1 MTAGDS
7 TRRWTALR
15 RGATI
20 FAAALALGLL
30 LPSAG
35 RAAVPA
41 AAVPPGGAVPSPE
54 IALQWTLLAG
64 FLVFFMQAGFAMLE
78 TGMVRAKNVT
88 HTMAMNVV
96 VFVSGS
102 LGFWLCGFAI
112 QSGFKPELFC
122 LSGRGL
128 APADLALF
136 FFFLMYMDTAAT
148 IPTGAMAERWRFLP
162 FVVFGLFMSMVLYPV
177 FAQWVWGRGWLANL
191 GLWLN
196 LGHGVVDFAGS
207 SVVHMVGGGAALV
220 GAWLLGPRFG
230 KFRPDGRPNPLPAHN
245 VPMYMTGTLILTF
258 GWFGF
263 NTGAALATGGDVCA
277 RVAVNT
283 VLATAAGA
291 FAAMSYT
298 WVLYRKP
305 DASFLC
311 NGALAG
317 LVAVTAGC
325 AYIAPFAAVLIGA
338 AAGVLVIYSALFL
351 ERVAKID
358 DPVGAVSV
366 HGVGGAWGVLAV
378 GLFADG
384 TQGAGLN
391 GVAAPVAGLLYG
403 DGGQLLAQAV
413 GLAACVAWVLPVT
426 LVFMLVV
433 RRFVGL
439 RVIPMVERQGLDVPE
454 LGTVGYLV
462 EDEKFSEN
470 RYRYVD
476 PRPADVPPNLG
487 KAFTIRVD
495 GIALELMRKI
505 WSDHCQIGDRPPTA
519 DFKAVYPYMTTVRD
533 NCFRF
538 RGGDPET
545 VRASLERLFKEGA
558 WGSPVQARLEDA

>member
-1 MTAGDS
+1 
-7 TRRWTALR
+7 LR
-15 RGATI
+15 RGSLV
-20 FAAALALGLL
+20 FAAAVALGLL

-35 RAAVPA
+35 RAAGPA
-41 AAVPPGGAVPSPE
+41 AAVPPGPAATE
-54 IALQWTLLAG
+54 INLEWTLLAG

-96 VFVSGS
+96 VFITGA

-112 QSGFKPELFC
+112 QSGFKPELIC

-128 APADLALF
+128 KPADLALF

-162 FVVFGLFMSMVLYPV
+162 FVLFGFFMSTVIYPV
-177 FAQWVWGRGWLANL
+177 YAQWVWGGGWLAGL
-191 GLWLN
+191 GTRG

-220 GAWLLGPRFG
+220 GAWLIGPRFG
-230 KFRPDGRPNPLPAHN
+230 KYRPDGRPNPLPAHN
-245 VPMYMTGTLILTF
+245 VPMYMTGTLVLTF

-263 NTGAALATGGDVCA
+263 NTGAALATGGEVCA

-291 FAAMSYT
+291 FAAMAYT

-338 AAGVLVIYSALFL
+338 AAGVLVIGSALFV
-351 ERVAKID
+351 ERVLKID
-358 DPVGAVSV
+358 DPVGAIGV
-366 HGVGGAWGVLAV
+366 HGVGGAWGLLAV
-378 GLFADG
+378 GLFADS
-384 TQGAGLN
+384 TQGEGLN
-391 GVAAPVAGLLYG
+391 GVARPVAGLLYG
-403 DGGQLLAQAV
+403 DAAQ
-413 GLAACVAWVLPVT
+413 LAAQLIGFAACLLWVLPVT
-426 LVFMLVV
+426 FVFLLVV
-433 RRFVGL
+433 RRFAGL
-439 RVIPMVERQGLDVPE
+439 RVVPLVEIQGLDVPE

-462 EDEKFSEN
+462 EDEKFAEN

-476 PRPADVPPNLG
+476 PRPASVPPDLG
-487 KAFTIRVD
+487 KVFTVRVE
-495 GIALELMRKI
+495 GIDLELMRKI

-519 DFKAVYPYMTTVRD
+519 DFKAVYPYMTTLTD
-533 NCFRF
+533 NRFRF
-538 RGGDPET
+538 RGGDPEA
-545 VRASLERLFKEGA
+545 VRASLERLLKEGA
-558 WGSPVQARLEDA
+558 WGSPVQARIDEAV

>member
-1 MTAGDS
+1 MTQGQAN
-7 TRRWTALR
+7 RRWTAMR
-15 RGATI
+15 RGTLV

-30 LPSAG
+30 LPGAG
-35 RAAVPA
+35 RAAVPN
-41 AAVPPGGAVPSPE
+41 AAVPPAPASGVSLE
-54 IALQWTLLAG
+54 WTLLAG

-96 VFVSGS
+96 VFISGS
-102 LGFWLCGFAI
+102 LGFWLCGFAV
-112 QSGFKPELFC
+112 QSGFKPELLC

-128 APADLALF
+128 APADFALF

-162 FVVFGLFMSMVLYPV
+162 FVLFGLFMSTILYPV
-177 FAQWVWGRGWLANL
+177 YAQWVWGGGWLARL
-191 GLWLN
+191 GAN
-196 LGHGVVDFAGS
+196 AGLGHGVVDFAGS
-207 SVVHMVGGGAALV
+207 SVVHLVGGGAALV
-220 GAWLLGPRFG
+220 GAYLIGPRFG

-245 VPMYMTGTLILTF
+245 VPMYMTGTLVLTF

-263 NTGAALATGGDVCA
+263 NTGAALAVGGDVCA

-317 LVAVTAGC
+317 LVAITAGC
-325 AYIAPFAAVLIGA
+325 AYVAPFAAVLIGA
-338 AAGVLVIYSALFL
+338 AAGVLVIGSALFI
-351 ERVAKID
+351 ERVLKID
-358 DPVGAVSV
+358 DPVGAIGV
-366 HGVGGAWGVLAV
+366 HGVNGAWGIVAV

-384 TQGAGLN
+384 THGMVGLN
-391 GVAAPVAGLLYG
+391 GVNGPVAGLFYG
-403 DGGQLLAQAV
+403 DGTQLVAQLI
-413 GLAACVAWVLPVT
+413 GLAACLLWTLPVAF
-426 LVFMLVV
+426 VFLLIV
-433 RRFVGL
+433 RRLVGL
-439 RVIPMVERQGLDVPE
+439 RVIPMVEIQGLDVPE

-462 EDEKFSEN
+462 EDEKFAEN

-476 PRPADVPPNLG
+476 PRPANVPPNLG
-487 KAFTIRVD
+487 KVFTIRVE
-495 GIALELMRKI
+495 GIDLELMRKI

-519 DFKAVYPYMTTVRD
+519 DFKAVYPYMTTVTD
-533 NCFRF
+533 NRFRF
-538 RGGDPET
+538 RGGDPEA
-545 VRASLERLFKEGA
+545 VRLSLERLFKEGA
-558 WGSPVQARLEDA
+558 WGSPVQARVEE

>member
-1 MTAGDS
+1 MREGQAN
-7 TRRWTALR
+7 RRWSALR
-15 RGATI
+15 RAALV

-30 LPSAG
+30 LPSAA
-35 RAAVPA
+35 RAAA
-41 AAVPPGGAVPSPE
+41 IPPGGADLAAVN
-54 IALQWTLLAG
+54 LQWTLLAG

-102 LGFWLCGFAI
+102 LGFWLCGFAV
-112 QSGFKPELFC
+112 QSGFKPELLC
-122 LSGRGL
+122 LSGGGL
-128 APADLALF
+128 KPGDFALF

-162 FVVFGLFMSMVLYPV
+162 FVLFGLFMSMILYPV
-177 FAQWVWGRGWLANL
+177 YAQWVWGGGWLSRL
-191 GLWLN
+191 GVTAG

-220 GAWLLGPRFG
+220 GAWLIGPRFG

-245 VPMYMTGTLILTF
+245 VPMYMTGTLVLTF

-277 RVAVNT
+277 RVAANT

-291 FAAMSYT
+291 FAAMTYT

-317 LVAVTAGC
+317 LVAITAGC
-325 AYIAPFAAVLIGA
+325 AYVSPSAAVLIGA
-338 AAGVLVIYSALFL
+338 AAGVLVIGSALFV
-351 ERVAKID
+351 ERVLKID
-358 DPVGAVSV
+358 DPVGAISV
-366 HGVGGAWGVLAV
+366 HGVNGAWGLLAV

-391 GVAAPVAGLLYG
+391 GVDSPVAGLFYR
-403 DGGQLLAQAV
+403 DGGQIAAQLV
-413 GLAACVAWVLPVT
+413 GLAACLLWVLPVT
-426 LVFMLVV
+426 FVFLLLV
-433 RRFVGL
+433 RRFAGL
-439 RVIPMVERQGLDVPE
+439 RVIPIVEMQGLDVPE

-462 EDEKFSEN
+462 EDEKFAEN

-476 PRPADVPPNLG
+476 PRPANVPPNLG
-487 KAFTIRVD
+487 KVFTVRVE
-495 GIALELMRKI
+495 GIDPELMRRI
-505 WSDHCQIGDRPPTA
+505 WSDHCQIGDRPPTD
-519 DFKAVYPYMTTVRD
+519 DFKAVYPYMTTVTD
-533 NCFRF
+533 NRFRF
-538 RGGDPET
+538 RGGEPEA
-545 VRASLERLFKEGA
+545 VRLSLERLFKEGA
-558 WGSPVQARLEDA
+558 WGSPVQARVEEAV